1 MVDTNSLVFGQN
13 TLPAEEVA
21 QSNTQVNQSAPPER
35 VNSTDAA
42 IARIRAIREK
52 TAEARDRNANLSA
65 FNKGA
70 MDISFSTNAFEPS
83 KPVVTDNSNN
93 EADANLVN
101 ERIATRQAELDDPS
115 KLIKTAWLESKNPV
129 IRSQAITA
137 NGTLGALGTIVG
149 WGRTIASTPAFA
161 VSKTLLAR
169 IPEPV
174 KQAYN
179 TSLEIL
185 NKRKELAQ
193 IHGELLKQGDSPEV
207 LAQIRE
213 IEEQAK
219 GLVVPEYIDQ
229 LLDQVNPA
237 SRKTYR
243 DEISEAEEY
252 RQLGNSVR
260 KLDAEG
266 NPLWDNPSQWMNRTA
281 SAGLN
286 FRSENDRELRVLK
299 EQEEKALEAGNRVD
313 ASMAYLK
320 QIARKTVITVDEALN
335 NPSIISNTGFESA
348 PYIGLPKFGAAL
360 YSMGVLQD
368 ANNSFMRVN
377 EGKLADPMDRLT
389 QAGGALAAGALNFVG
404 SKSVRNALTG
414 NVREV
419 GKLGATAAVVGN
431 AARPLVAESFAEG
444 GQSAFESGLAFG
456 ERPDPLAIGEGIAL
470 GGLSAGAMSSAPAAL
485 STIGNV
491 MAQNAVAR
499 QQAGAAAQGQG
510 QGQGQG
516 QQAAAKALSQVA
528 DADLLVR
535 DNPSYNPQEYMRR
548 QANAFTTTED
558 EAAKTEIIDRVS
570 SRLVESEQQVKD
582 AQENVAR
589 VIRFKDQNEV
599 DRVMTKV
606 NAILNDPN
614 SPEEL
619 IAFAESTK
627 AKVDLALSQTEQDAR
642 KLAFNAKKQLADEK
656 KAARPVLNAIDAAN
670 GNPNAQEVES
680 IISNYPTEEAQTKA
694 LSLLNDT
701 RVQLSEESRNKLRAF
716 SEAVTLVNEM
726 KNSEKVNSFIFK
738 GGTDPSGQEFFGL
751 EQSMKEMADAVRT
764 GNLTQQ
770 RILQERLSKFSQSHS
785 QKLALAEEAISTV
798 PKGMVQTVVRT
809 EAGWELGDLY
819 TSSQYEKIKGTIR
832 TNGGIGIRQNSG
844 KLLGDIAGEVTAM
857 DQVQSYFDTV
867 VPQGEI
873 QEEAQDEFQ
882 ELFELTNPTPNGNA
896 PAVQRRGAKP
906 AQSPNPSAT
915 PEPQQ
920 QDLLATPS
928 SVTASTPDAVG
939 EATASPTATPLPEA
953 EEGFPSREE
962 QNAYVAARANQGY
975 ASKAAAERTMERGNL
990 DSNYGV
996 VEKGG
1001 KFFIEAKKPL
1011 PVVTEQEQDPTPTSA
1026 VEEEVEL
1033 SELPVLNEE
1042 ERAAIVKEF
1051 KAWVKPIKERVKGE
1065 LFENNLSDKLKTM
1078 LGSRKLT
1085 TASNQQGAILVIVS
1099 DGTDA
1104 IGFMPEDTRLRNEAR
1119 WKAYEW
1125 VGLDRSGATIVPITP
1140 TPAPLPPLPT
1150 GDIRDLILSTKNS
1163 PYATKSSA
1171 KAALKNRGLTETH
1184 VVRPYKGKYAI
1195 VRIGSEFDVEPA
1207 VTPTTSASPTTSFTK
1222 EEETMLLNA
1231 AQREAFQKAYF
1242 LWEADPEKTE
1252 FFVDSKYAK
1261 DLQEMLN
1268 GLTIAVTGDG
1278 KFTVAGVVKNN
1289 VYTVFGTT
1297 DIRVAGENQSWIKG
1311 VWGNAVRK
1319 NGTVLKVLDSRE
1331 PAVMPV
1337 TPTATKPTPKPAVP
1351 NFGTG
1356 TLENLTDEQLNTL
1369 INKSLKD
1376 DPMLKSLNL
1385 EKAKREAAAAEIA
1398 LQEQQE
1404 QEQGD
1409 QEVFSQ
1415 ESSFDGFDDD
1425 YFGSQ
1430 EAMDQFEQDSIDFM
1444 NTVGETQSTIF
1455 TERTVSQ
1462 ADEDVPAN
1470 DVDSVETDTNT
1481 VDPLDEARAKA
1492 KKARPTIAALNV
1504 SPATKKKI
1512 LAESK
1517 RDYGN
1522 VPKDN
1527 PDGSKGVEPIR
1538 KVNLVT
1544 ASFSQIKTTILAL
1557 LPDAFN
1563 KYFMKNTARFAKVL
1577 GQERLSQGE
1586 KDTINNFYA
1595 FHEEFAFKITKL
1607 FKERNSEYHFEDY
1620 LQYLAEDMEIT
1631 DKVDGEKVTVTKKSL
1646 SDNVITAIAA
1656 SAFAW
1661 LTENPTPQV
1670 KSPKQV
1676 AMMLGTPEG
1685 TVSQEILD
1693 RYATVGLNVNVL
1705 THSLGLRAYEAL
1717 GLQLDQGIKAER
1729 KERLVLA
1736 LGAMV
1741 YQAMASAEYLT
1752 VQPINMGIYNTDQ
1765 SYIKDPDNYTTF
1777 ANGKVFTY
1785 FARVS
1790 DKPFIQKIAEENK
1803 GSRGV
1808 INRLFGV
1815 ASRITPVSTKKIETL
1830 AQTKVDNLGTEIP
1843 SLLRERVIEMQSV
1856 PYTINEKLYQ
1866 HWVNIL
1872 NHDPKALYRLFGYV
1886 DLNDMKDSHDTERLI
1901 QRSIN
1906 DGIIRDI
1913 NNFVDS
1919 VESLD
1924 RVDGNL
1930 PEVYLPM
1937 NVWSVGR
1944 VGVASVAMNEQGSK
1958 IHRALLAPSS
1968 QYIEIDINEPLF
1980 KDDGSL
1986 TTHGY
1991 HLLALGQH
1999 VEGLGDGKTL
2009 AGKPDKISA
2018 APFLNTLVDW
2028 LNRTKADPRLINQ
2041 WKAMKAGDTSDT
2053 RLVEAFIAK
2062 ADTKSMGVLALDEIQ
2077 NYIEAKAKGKT
2088 TLETQIGFESDGV
2101 NNGVII
2107 SEVLYG
2113 SGSPELLSSGGVFNG
2128 TNPVTRVEAD
2138 GTVTVIK
2145 DVPAFKGEGNLDYYE
2160 QIAQLIQDKKSEL
2173 TTEER
2178 NTLSQLEI
2186 FSKGF
2191 GSRSSVKVFAV
2202 PFNYGAGRNSMINKM
2217 AYEVEMAIYSK
2228 IAKAFASNNQAEI
2241 DLLVSTLKSLTNS
2254 DKFDLTAKTAKSFK
2268 LSESQRNTL
2277 NLRVASTRGFLA
2289 DSALQESS
2297 ASLIAARNNLLTLS
2311 SMGYGLYNLLYTDAL
2326 AKAEASAKD
2335 LALVPTRVD
2344 QNGKIVPI
2352 EGLPDQV
2359 KKQIVEELFEYD
2371 SRIPTAL
2378 GSKSDNVWESAL
2390 PTYVTSNEDSLDP
2403 VGVSKHAFEK
2413 DGNAEIT
2420 NQVVTRIRKKILLSR
2435 GAGMSAG
2442 LIQAIDAA
2450 ISTAVSSMMGTTNH
2464 HDANTTSVDN
2474 VAKMAQLQNETF
2486 YKVISEYHVGMNA
2499 MEAVLRPLRGVIAK
2513 GYTLSNIVKRTSGKK
2528 KTAFDFGQLKEILA
2542 RNLESDL
2549 KKLAMLKDS
2558 TYINQYGTE
2567 GGSYVVTDADRAA
2580 VDAQIE
2586 VVRKQANKI
2595 LAEIESMEKAIKKGD
2610 AKPAAISM
2618 DQAMGRANYEMS
2630 LKEKAVRD
2638 SKKQNAILE
2647 SISDDDLLN
2656 VTVFMDSYMQKA
2668 DMGDSERE
2676 LGKNLSLAIEKYVG
2690 SSSVEVVLI
2699 TEKNRANIVSKL
2711 VERFPDWKTGAVA
2724 FTATIDGKPTIYLDT
2739 AAINDKTGAPE
2750 PITTEVILHEMVH
2763 ALADAAINPKTNPK
2777 GAEAIQRLMDL
2788 MKIELRFAYPEG
2800 KNRMIDQA
2808 LSDPKEFI
2816 AIAFT
2821 NPLFRGIME
2830 RTIIPK
2836 SFTGKY
2842 APQTVFAAFKGWIK
2856 SLFSTGT
2863 VTNYGMETALD
2874 AAMRITY
2881 SALENRQAVS
2891 SSTVSNYPIEQA
2903 YDAVKDYSAIEVFQ
2917 GLNGNLNSEFEET
2930 LNPLMIN
2937 VVDNSYAVLEQFGLV
2952 GGKSYSPNGLWIKA
2966 ANEGKL
2972 PFTSE
2977 LTTVGFNMS
2986 AKEQFAVESIEVMVK
3001 AALQNGFGSNAY
3013 TQLVKAYEASKAKLS
3028 TARDFHNGDWSQAT
3042 PVEQDIARNKREA
3055 LFGTVGLATGR
3066 NDYLARFVALGLGN
3080 QEMNALL
3087 GFEAPKTKRVKN
3099 TDSIFDKAV
3108 NFVYGVTSWVG
3119 EYTTKTLNVQN
3130 VSSKLPILVT
3140 QLIDIDNRNRDRVMS
3155 DLEKRFETANNSAN
3169 EFGKKV
3175 LGKSA
3180 DLLEGLA
3187 NSSVGVIAGTTK
3199 TVQDVMRGDL
3209 QRTLTSIRD
3218 WRNKEHPN
3226 TALGWK
3232 AEALKEFAAPSKLQN
3247 LVAKMI
3253 RRYSVIQETRQRII
3267 ESMRKNSLG
3276 IFKENLNAE
3285 TRGAVTK
3292 VLLRTGMYHLLNT
3305 YGVNGIKNMLTNSS
3319 IRNTE
3324 IKKLERQLL
3333 TLPNGNIMVARA
3345 KDLGLYVTRQEGRV
3359 GLVKNTT
3366 AIAQQFG
3373 TKFYTA
3379 VAPTQAVDLLN
3390 ELVPLYAMRYQG
3402 NKADVLL
3409 AVNLIGSDASAVTD
3423 LLTLQ
3428 QSLAEDSKKLFP
3440 DNMQSMVFGYVP
3452 EIVNPHKEIQV
3463 ASSQLEVD
3471 KLKAAGFKEVMRMRI
3486 NEFDTGSGI
3495 NGERVLMVADESTKQ
3510 RYVSGALGINR
3521 AEGKGTSIF
3530 SGRINP
3536 KDLFAIRKEASDKME
3551 QALMKKAA
3559 DPNYDPLQVGSSVI
3573 PHYSN
3578 DGRVIDFAYE
3588 MHGALRD
3595 SSILERN
3602 NDFSELL
3609 ASYAGSTF
3617 DRLEVKPHNQ
3627 NVLKALYDDYARN
3640 YESDPSAYVVI
3651 SAESNQQ
3658 ALQEIYATMPPDALA
3673 YAKQLWGD
3681 EIVIHNDAILATF
3694 GYSKYSLGEAFDKSA
3709 NERSIPESILVSVA
3723 QMLMGDNARISTMKY
3738 DRIWVEI
3745 VSFIKDAVVVR
3756 NLTTL
3761 LGNIMSNVAI
3771 LSAMGINPKQIVE
3784 RSTFAIKHGLQYRK
3798 DVALQIS
3805 LSQQLEY
3812 GLGNKTAIREQLAR
3826 VNDSLQRNPVKQ
3838 YIEEGLL
3845 PTIVEDLE
3853 IDNDAYSYKS
3863 KFNAKVDAYT
3873 KGIPEG
3879 IKTGVN
3885 WLMVSPSTPLYKF
3898 LSNSTQFSDFAA
3910 KFVLAEH
3917 TQNRTKDKLSWEESI
3932 ELADTMFINYGV
3944 PTSKVLQGLNDRG
3957 IIMFSKY
3964 TIRIQRAMMYLLKE
3978 HPTSSIAQSL
3988 LALSMGAPTAFTPVA
4003 TPSNPFTV
4011 GAFNLPNA
4019 LVEPIPIKLILGM

>member
-149 WGRTIASTPAFA
+149 WGRTAASTPAFA

-213 IEEQAK
+213 IEDQAK

-320 QIARKTVITVDEALN
+320 QIARKTGITVDEALS
-335 NPSIISNTGFESA
+335 NPSIISNTAFESL
-348 PYIGLPKFGAAL
+348 PYIALPKVGAGL

-389 QAGGALAAGALNFVG
+389 QAGGALAAGALNFIG

-431 AARPLVAESFAEG
+431 AVRPVALEGVAEG

-510 QGQGQG
+510 QGQ
-516 QQAAAKALSQVA
+516 QAAAQDLSQVA

-558 EAAKTEIIDRVS
+558 DAAKTEIIDRVS

-627 AKVDLALSQTEQDAR
+627 AKVDLALSQNEQDAR
-642 KLAFNAKKQLADEK
+642 KLAFNAEKQLAGEK
-656 KAARPVLNAIDAAN
+656 KVARPVLNAIDAAN

-694 LSLLNDT
+694 LNLLNDS
-701 RVQLSEESRNKLRAF
+701 RVQLSENSRAKLRAF
-716 SEAVTLVNEM
+716 TDAVTTVNKM

-738 GGTDPSGQEFFGL
+738 GGTDPAGQDFFGL
-751 EQSMKEMADAVRT
+751 EQSMKQMADAVRT
-764 GNLTQQ
+764 GNLTEQS
-770 RILQERLSKFSQSHS
+770 ILQTRLSKFNESHTEKS
-785 QKLALAEEAISTV
+785 ALVQQALSTV
-798 PKGMVQTVVRT
+798 GEGMVQTVVKT
-809 EAGWELGDLY
+809 ESGWELGEAY
-819 TSSQYEKIKGTIR
+819 TKQQYAAVEESIR
-832 TNGGIGIRQNSG
+832 KNGGLGIRQNSG
-844 KLLGDIAGEVTAM
+844 KLAADIASEVAAM
-857 DQVQSYFDTV
+857 DQVQNYFDTI

-915 PEPQQ
+915 PEPLQ

-928 SVTASTPDAVG
+928 SVAVQPDLLGTKNEVATAVTGIFDAISEGAAASMRESMTENVAQGKTERTTFRKPEAINSALANPNYNTVRNTDGSVTVIGVKQENGKWVG
-939 EATASPTATPLPEA
+939 TAPKEAEQKPASPTATPLPEA
-953 EEGFPSREE
+953 EAGFPSREE
-962 QNAYVAARANQGY
+962 QDAYVAARANQGY

-996 VEKGG
+996 VEKDG

-1011 PVVTEQEQDPTPTSA
+1011 PVAKEQKQDTISKNTIADMSDEELNNALNTTLNTDPLYKALDAEMSKRETEAAKENELMERQDVLDNEVTETDLINPKTNTLFPTKGAAELFAAKEGYTEEDYTPVKLSNGEFVLRQAVSKPVTKKTTKAISEQLGRINAKLEKEFSE
-1026 VEEEVEL
+1026 VEEEFLALDKIEDMSPAQLSRYKELEEILDTLDSVADVVVDDTITRGQVKRLVNLIGQDRVDTLLELRKQYKESFNQEALNRANTTEAPTNEAPVE
-1033 SELPVLNEE
+1033 ED
-1042 ERAAIVKEF
+1042 
-1051 KAWVKPIKERVKGE
+1051 G
-1065 LFENNLSDKLKTM
+1065 FE
-1078 LGSRKLT
+1078 GF
-1085 TASNQQGAILVIVS
+1085 
-1099 DGTDA
+1099 TDA
-1104 IGFMPEDTRLRNEAR
+1104 
-1119 WKAYEW
+1119 Y
-1125 VGLDRSGATIVPITP
+1125 
-1140 TPAPLPPLPT
+1140 
-1150 GDIRDLILSTKNS
+1150 
-1163 PYATKSSA
+1163 
-1171 KAALKNRGLTETH
+1171 
-1184 VVRPYKGKYAI
+1184 
-1195 VRIGSEFDVEPA
+1195 
-1207 VTPTTSASPTTSFTK
+1207 
-1222 EEETMLLNA
+1222 
-1231 AQREAFQKAYF
+1231 FQSQ
-1242 LWEADPEKTE
+1242 D
-1252 FFVDSKYAK
+1252 
-1261 DLQEMLN
+1261 EMN
-1268 GLTIAVTGDG
+1268 
-1278 KFTVAGVVKNN
+1278 
-1289 VYTVFGTT
+1289 
-1297 DIRVAGENQSWIKG
+1297 
-1311 VWGNAVRK
+1311 
-1319 NGTVLKVLDSRE
+1319 
-1331 PAVMPV
+1331 
-1337 TPTATKPTPKPAVP
+1337 
-1351 NFGTG
+1351 
-1356 TLENLTDEQLNTL
+1356 
-1369 INKSLKD
+1369 
-1376 DPMLKSLNL
+1376 
-1385 EKAKREAAAAEIA
+1385 
-1398 LQEQQE
+1398 
-1404 QEQGD
+1404 
-1409 QEVFSQ
+1409 
-1415 ESSFDGFDDD
+1415 
-1425 YFGSQ
+1425 
-1430 EAMDQFEQDSIDFM
+1430 QFEQDSIDFM
-1444 NTVGETQSTIF
+1444 NTVEETQSTIF
-1455 TERTVSQ
+1455 TERTVNQ

-1470 DVDSVETDTNT
+1470 DVDSVETDTTT

-1492 KKARPTIAALNV
+1492 KKAKPTIAALNV
-1504 SPATKKKI
+1504 SPAKKKEI

-1522 VPKDN
+1522 VPKNN
-1527 PDGSKGVEPIR
+1527 PDGSKGIEAIR

-1557 LPDAFN
+1557 LPDAFAN
-1563 KYFMKNTARFAKVL
+1563 YFMKDLSRFAKVL
-1577 GQERLSQGE
+1577 GQERLSPQE
-1586 KDTINNFYA
+1586 ESTINNFYQL
-1595 FHEEFAFKITKL
+1595 EKEFVFKITKL
-1607 FKERNSEYHFEDY
+1607 FKERNSEYHFGDY
-1620 LQYLAEDMEIT
+1620 LQYLAEDMEVT
-1631 DKVDGEKVTVTKKSL
+1631 DMVDGEKVTVTKKAL
-1646 SDNVITAIAA
+1646 SDNVITAMAA

-1661 LTENPTPQV
+1661 LTENPTAQT

-1685 TVSQEILD
+1685 AVSQEILD
-1693 RYATVGLNVNVL
+1693 RYATIGLSRNEL
-1705 THSLGLRAYEAL
+1705 TRSLGLRAYEAL

-1741 YQAMASAEYLT
+1741 YQAMASAGYLKAT
-1752 VQPINMGIYNTDQ
+1752 PINMGVYNTDR
-1765 SYIKDPDNYTTF
+1765 SYVKDPNNFETF
-1777 ANGKVFTY
+1777 ANGDEYTY
-1785 FARVS
+1785 FAVVTE
-1790 DKPFIQKIAEENK
+1790 KPFIQKIANDNK
-1803 GSRGV
+1803 GTKSV

-1815 ASRITPVSTKKIETL
+1815 ASRITPVSTKPIETL
-1830 AQTKVDNLGTEIP
+1830 TQTKVDNLGTEIP

-1968 QYIEIDINEPLF
+1968 QYIEVDITEPLF

-2077 NYIEAKAKGKT
+2077 NYIEAKTKGKT

-2113 SGSPELLSSGGVFNG
+2113 SGSPELLSSGGVFNE

-2173 TTEER
+2173 STEER
-2178 NTLSQLEI
+2178 NTLNQLEI

-2202 PFNYGAGRNSMINKM
+2202 PFNYGAGRDSMVNKM

-2228 IAKAFASNNQAEI
+2228 IAKAFATNNQAEI
-2241 DLLVSTLKSLTNS
+2241 DLLVVTLKNLTNS
-2254 DKFDLTAKTAKSFK
+2254 NDFNLTAKTAKSFK

-2277 NLRVASTRGFLA
+2277 NARVGSTRGFLA

-2297 ASLIAARNNLLTLS
+2297 ANLIAARNNLLTLS
-2311 SMGYGLYNLLYTDAL
+2311 SMGYGLYNLLHTDAL

-2390 PTYVTSNEDSLDP
+2390 PTYVTSNEESLDP
-2403 VGVSKHAFEK
+2403 VGVSRHAFK
-2413 DGNAEIT
+2413 RDGDAQIS
-2420 NQVVTRIRKKILLSR
+2420 NQVTTRIRKKILVSR

-2450 ISTAVSSMMGTTNH
+2450 ISTAVSAIMGTANH

-2474 VAKMAQLQNETF
+2474 VAEMAQLQNETF
-2486 YKVISEYHVGMNA
+2486 YRVISEYHVGMNA

-2513 GYTLSNIVKRTSGKK
+2513 GYTLAQIVERTSGKK
-2528 KTAFDFGQLKEILA
+2528 KTAFDFTQLKEILA

-2549 KKLAMLKDS
+2549 NKLAMLKDS

-2567 GGSYVVTDADRAA
+2567 GGSYAVTDADRAA
-2580 VDAQIE
+2580 VDEQIE

-2595 LAEIESMEKAIKKGD
+2595 LAEIESMEKALPTGK
-2610 AKPAAISM
+2610 AKAPAISF
-2618 DQAMGRANYEMS
+2618 DQALYNANAETA
-2630 LKEKAVRD
+2630 LKEKAIQD
-2638 SKKQNAILE
+2638 SKKQNGILE
-2647 SISDDDLLN
+2647 SIFDGDALLN
-2656 VTVFMDSYMQKA
+2656 VTAFMSSYMQKA
-2668 DMGDSERE
+2668 YMTDSERE
-2676 LGKNLSLAIEKYVG
+2676 LAKNLNLAIQQYVKSG
-2690 SSSVEVVLI
+2690 DVKVVLI
-2699 TEKNRANIVSKL
+2699 NGKNRANIVSKL
-2711 VERFPDWKTGAVA
+2711 VERFPHWKTGAVA
-2724 FTATIDGKPTIYLDT
+2724 FTATVDGKPTIYLDT
-2739 AAINDKTGAPE
+2739 TATNSKTGAPE
-2750 PITTEVILHEMVH
+2750 PITTEVILHEMMH
-2763 ALADAAINPKTNPK
+2763 ALADAAINPKTNPE

-2842 APQTVFAAFKGWIK
+2842 APQTVFAAFIAWIK
-2856 SLFSTGT
+2856 GLFSTGI

-2881 SALENRQAVS
+2881 SALENRQTS
-2891 SSTVSNYPIEQA
+2891 SSGTISNYPIEQA

-3028 TARDFHNGDWSQAT
+3028 TARDFHNGDWGQAT

-3080 QEMNALL
+3080 QEMNTLL
-3087 GFEAPKTKRVKN
+3087 GFEAPKTKRVKD
-3099 TDSIFDKAV
+3099 TDSLFDKAI

-3140 QLIDIDNRNRDRVMS
+3140 QLVDIDNRNRDRVLS
-3155 DLEKRFETANNSAN
+3155 DLEERFESVNNSAN
-3169 EFGKKV
+3169 DFGKKV

-3209 QRTLTSIRD
+3209 QRTLTNIRD

-3333 TLPNGNIMVARA
+3333 ALPNGNIMVARA

-3379 VAPTQAVDLLN
+3379 VASTQAVDLLN

-3463 ASSQLEVD
+3463 ASSQLELD

-3536 KDLFAIRKEASDKME
+3536 KDMFAIRKEASDKME

-3709 NERSIPESILVSVA
+3709 NERSIPEAILVSVA
-3723 QMLMGDNARISTMKY
+3723 QMLMGDNARIRTMKY
-3738 DRIWVEI
+3738 DRIWTEI
-3745 VSFIKDAVVVR
+3745 VAFIKDAVVVR

-3771 LSAMGINPKQIVE
+3771 LSAMGINPKRIVE
-3784 RSTFAIKHGLQYRK
+3784 RSMFAIKHGLQYRK

-3879 IKTGVN
+3879 IKTSVN

-3988 LALSMGAPTAFTPVA
+3988 LALSMGAPTAFTPAA